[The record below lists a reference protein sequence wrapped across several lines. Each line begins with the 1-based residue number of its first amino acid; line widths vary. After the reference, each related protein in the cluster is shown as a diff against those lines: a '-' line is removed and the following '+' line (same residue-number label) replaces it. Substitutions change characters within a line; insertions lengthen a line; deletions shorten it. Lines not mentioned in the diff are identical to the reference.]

1 MHTVKKNTAGNVEKY
16 LSYILL
22 IITKKETLSFHIMW
36 LFSPKPISAESTQS
50 REAHSKQII
59 KHTNIID
66 VGGGKDSVFTFGE
79 VLINFMKF
87 YLSLLCQ

>member
-1 MHTVKKNTAGNVEKY
+1 MHTVKKKNTAGNVEKY

-50 REAHSKQII
+50 SRSSQQADHKTY
-59 KHTNIID
+59 KYN
-66 VGGGKDSVFTFGE
+66 
-79 VLINFMKF
+79 
-87 YLSLLCQ
+87 